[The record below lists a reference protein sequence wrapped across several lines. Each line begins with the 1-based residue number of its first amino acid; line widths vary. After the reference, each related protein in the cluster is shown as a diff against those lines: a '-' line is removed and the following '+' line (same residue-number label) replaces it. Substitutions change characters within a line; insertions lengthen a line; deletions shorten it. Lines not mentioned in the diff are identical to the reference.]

1 MKTGGRWEDCQ
12 HVFDPPTDCSLQR
25 QVPSPDS
32 TFPCSCKAGKTEN
45 SQWENVLFHSKR
57 FHSIVVS
64 SFGSIYQ
71 IFQFNYYL
79 FNYYYWLFVWFILVQ
94 HRFFQKMIQ
103 PHLFQ
108 MPWNQQF
115 QDLRWWFQKWQGPH
129 SSWRKGSPVAQS
141 LTGVK
146 LPLCRG
152 TQRIMIVFMRVHVS
166 LYSLPPNKLF
176 KTTFHIFPLFQTCFY
191 MFLSFRRYLDFVF
204 EKFCFLKRLS
214 SKESCS
220 VFCVLLLF
228 QHSTPWYFQGPKPQ
242 GTQMDSVYF
251 ETPVCQNPKK
261 FKTTS
266 LKLVNRQSHPDI
278 L

>member
-1 MKTGGRWEDCQ
+1 MLWRRGEDGKIVNMCLIRQLIAVYSGR
-12 HVFDPPTDCSLQR
+12 SLLQIP
-25 QVPSPDS
+25 PSPAAVRLEKRKTRS
-32 TFPCSCKAGKTEN
+32 GKTCCFIRN
-45 SQWENVLFHSKR
+45 DFIQSWFQ
-57 FHSIVVS
+57 VS
-64 SFGSIYQ
+64 DLYIKYFI
-71 IFQFNYYL
+71 YYL

-152 TQRIMIVFMRVHVS
+152 TQQIMIVFMRVHVS

-191 MFLSFRRYLDFVF
+191 MFLSFRRYLGFVF

-242 GTQMDSVYF
+242 GTQMDSVYC

-261 FKTTS
+261 
-266 LKLVNRQSHPDI
+266 V
-278 L
+278 